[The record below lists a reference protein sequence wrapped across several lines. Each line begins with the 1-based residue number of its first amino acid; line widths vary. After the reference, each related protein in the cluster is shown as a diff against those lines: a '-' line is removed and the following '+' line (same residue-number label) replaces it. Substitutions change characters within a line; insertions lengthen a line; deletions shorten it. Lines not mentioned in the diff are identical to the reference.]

1 MTRATTIFTAN
12 ATVLRTADKVAAFD
26 AVDAAC
32 DDAPRRRSTDPLM
45 SEMYPRCPECGN
57 SDGWSWQQEVL
68 GGVLTGS
75 SDDKGGYDI
84 ETDDIETGETIYT
97 CMGIKGDRFGNV
109 DMCGF
114 ECSQEEYEDLSA

>member
-12 ATVLRTADKVAAFD
+12 AAARAAYDD
-26 AVDAAC
+26 ALDVR
-32 DDAPRRRSTDPLM
+32 DAPRRRSTDPLM
-45 SEMYPRCPECGN
+45 SKMYPRCPECGN